1 MTTIIIISVAI
12 TILGIAYFW
21 KKFQNKDTLNTFAPK
36 ETADNLAEPIISY
49 TLYALDTRMNRRIE
63 MQSPK
68 EFTNQYG
75 ILNGQT
81 IELHWNIINADW
93 ISIEGVGFVQAIGKK
108 EFYPTKNTQ
117 YKIIAKNRNHTEEIT
132 FFVRVFPVP
141 VLEKLMVKM
150 PEITKN
156 NIDLF
161 KTQIPSIRRLDS
173 IRFPTFQI
181 PSVIQINRDHT
192 AVKPKVIAL
201 NEIVRQQIPP
211 KKDFIGFT
219 GNEKKESFKS
229 KLFDKMENSFKDNYK
244 IKDIIQTIRKHY
256 DN

>member
-1 MTTIIIISVAI
+1 MTKAIIIFIALSV
-12 TILGIAYFW
+12 LGIVFIW
-21 KKFQNKDTLNTFAPK
+21 KKLRKKDTLDTFELN

-49 TLYALDTRMNRRIE
+49 TLYALDTRLNRRVE
-63 MQSPK
+63 MQAPN
-68 EFTNQYG
+68 EFRNQYG

-81 IELHWNIINADW
+81 IELHWNILNADW
-93 ISIEGVGFVQAIGKK
+93 ISIEGIGFVQAIGKK

-132 FFVRVFPVP
+132 FFVRVFPFP
-141 VLEKLMVKM
+141 VMEKLLVKM

-156 NIDLF
+156 NIELF
-161 KTQIPSIRRLDS
+161 KTQIPIIKRLESIN
-173 IRFPTFQI
+173 FPTFQI

-201 NEIVRQQIPP
+201 NEIVRQQIPT

>member
-21 KKFQNKDTLNTFAPK
+21 KKFQNKDTLDTFTPK

-49 TLYALDTRMNRRIE
+49 TLYALDTRLNRRIE

-68 EFTNQYG
+68 EFNNQFG

-117 YKIIAKNRNHTEEIT
+117 YKIIAKNRNHTEEIV

-141 VLEKLMVKM
+141 VMEKLMVKM
-150 PEITKN
+150 PEIRKN

-161 KTQIPSIRRLDS
+161 KTQIPSIKRLDS
-173 IRFPTFQI
+173 INFPTFNL
-181 PSVIQINRDHT
+181 PSVIQIKRDHT

-201 NEIVRQQIPP
+201 NEIVHQQ
-211 KKDFIGFT
+211 KVVGME
-219 GNEKKESFKS
+219 NNNSFKS